1 MMKKLLISLVVVVV
15 SAFVGGHLVWQH
27 LKRVG
32 ENPDFIK
39 AAIEAKS
46 PNENFLFASNASLP
60 GRIYMTYSGKS
71 FRTCINTATSFYNK
85 YHTCSKCT
93 HFVANP
99 SKWGFEL
106 TKYPKAGD
114 LFIQHDTQ
122 TRRAFHAGVV
132 VRVENGKCYANHAIR
147 KNYYKNVELKSLS
160 RFTFYRYNPSKN
172 SRVASE

>member
-1 MMKKLLISLVVVVV
+1 MKKLLIALALFVVV
-15 SAFVGGHLVWQH
+15 AFGGGYLILMQ

-32 ENPDFIK
+32 ENSDFLK

-46 PNENFLFASNASLP
+46 PNENFLFASNASLS

-71 FRTCINTATSFYNK
+71 VRTCINTATSFYNK

-99 SKWGFEL
+99 SKWGFEP
-106 TKYPKAGD
+106 TKHPKAGD
-114 LFIQHDTQ
+114 LFIQHDRK

-132 VRVENGKCYANHAIR
+132 VKVENGKYYADHAIL
-147 KNYYKNVELKSLS
+147 KNYYKNVELKDLS
-160 RFTFYRYNPSKN
+160 RFTFYRYNPSK
-172 SRVASE
+172 